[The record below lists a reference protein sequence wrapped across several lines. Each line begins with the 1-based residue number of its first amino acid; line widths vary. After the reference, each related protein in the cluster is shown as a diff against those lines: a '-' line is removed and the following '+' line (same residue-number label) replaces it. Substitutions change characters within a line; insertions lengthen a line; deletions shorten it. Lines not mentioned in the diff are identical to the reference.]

1 MKTLPVKYNNLY
13 VGDLS
18 QDESGK
24 MTFQYAS
31 KWIVDGFPIS
41 LSLPLQ
47 KNIFSEK
54 ECRPFFEGLLPEGD
68 IRDEIARNL
77 GISSRND
84 FALLEAMGGD
94 CAGAISVGTSSPYSA
109 QIEAYEEQISDDKLL
124 EALKPLNGKPLFAGE
139 KEVRLSIAGSQRKL
153 PVIYRDGMFFIPHG
167 NLPTTHIIKP
177 EISGI
182 EETVDNEFFCL
193 SLAKKIGLNVP
204 NFEILE
210 LAGKKYLIVE
220 RYDRQPEA
228 ERSSCPPGGDEL
240 PPVSLEEPA
249 STVSSLHAVACCS
262 AASSLDNT
270 KRGAKTSMNTQAQ
283 RNFAPSLRLV
293 RLHQEDL
300 CQATGIPSENK
311 YQRDGGPGVYE
322 LFSIIR
328 QHSSQPALDIKNAI
342 RVIVFNY
349 IIGNADAHGK
359 NFSFLIEKNAIKLAP
374 FYDLLSTE
382 IYPNL
387 SKKMAMK
394 IGGKYEPE
402 DVFGRHW
409 HKFAEEIS
417 VNPKFIDKEI
427 AKVSTNIENSIEAY
441 LYSPISNKI
450 SRIISKKIEQLRR

>member
-1 MKTLPVKYNNLY
+1 MKTLPVKYNSLY

-24 MTFQYAS
+24 MTFQYTS

-109 QIEAYEEQISDDKLL
+109 QIEAYEEQINDDKLL

-153 PVIYRDGMFFIPHG
+153 PIIYRNGMFFIPHG

-177 EISGI
+177 EISGL
-182 EETVDNEFFCL
+182 EDTVDNEFFCL

-210 LAGKKYLIVE
+210 LDGKKYLIVE
-220 RYDRQPEA
+220 RYDRQLEA
-228 ERSSCPPGGDEL
+228 ERNSLTSSTFGSLQLAGPSKDTRESSSPPGGQLLD
-240 PPVSLEEPA
+240 PA
-249 STVSSLHAVACCS
+249 SGWLI
-262 AASSLDNT
+262 
-270 KRGAKTSMNTQAQ
+270 
-283 RNFAPSLRLV
+283 

-311 YQRDGGPGVYE
+311 YQRDGGPGFYE

-359 NFSFLIEKNAIKLAP
+359 NFSFLIEKNAMKLAP

-427 AKVSTNIENSIEAY
+427 AKLSTNIENSIKAY
-441 LYSPISNKI
+441 PHFPISSKI
-450 SRIISKKIEQLRR
+450 SKIISKKIEQLRR